1 MRSWL
6 MATGVAVALMGSTAS
21 AWAEA
26 VQKIGFVDTDRV
38 YRESKDAQSI
48 NKTLENEFGTQFK
61 HLRQLEKQGVE
72 LQKLLLS
79 NKLAASEQKRQQ
91 ERMAKINKEYLALKT
106 ATNEEYSLRRN
117 EEFAS
122 MQQKANQAL
131 IELAKAENYDVIVKD
146 VVYVRSDFDI
156 TDKLIKIMNRN

>member
-6 MATGVAVALMGSTAS
+6 MATGVAVALVATTGS

-48 NKTLENEFGTQFK
+48 NKTLEQEFGSQFK
-61 HLRQLEKQGVE
+61 HLRKLEKQGAE

-79 NKLAASEQKRQQ
+79 NKLPADEQKRQQ